1 MNDFVYVV
9 KYEKRNGNEVGHP
22 LILEPSLAV
31 NSAYRTKETARAA
44 MRQIARGQAAYEIAR
59 AGHRPSP
66 ASLNVIPCYD
76 DGADSLPVLSME
88 GMIYRYFID
97 QMPVV

>member
-9 KYEKRNGNEVGHP
+9 KYEKRNGNELGHP

-31 NSAYRTKETARAA
+31 DTAYRTKEKARAA
-44 MRQIARGQAAYEIAR
+44 MRQIARGYAAYEIAR
-59 AGHRPSP
+59 AGNRVTP
-66 ASLNVIPCYD
+66 ASLNVLPAYD
-76 DGADSLPVLSME
+76 DGADSLQVLSME

-97 QMPVV
+97 KMPLE